1 MEVIKKL
8 EHIYKSGDKVLAYQ
22 LINSLT
28 EYQCIKFMLLHHK
41 KENVKYILY
50 KNNFN
55 RTLHENVKYLFA
67 YLMGVGIADPY
78 IPGRYVNG

>member
-1 MEVIKKL
+1 MEIIKKL
-8 EHIYKSGDKVLAYQ
+8 EQIYKSGDKVLAYE

-41 KENVKYILY
+41 RENVKYILY
-50 KNNFN
+50 ENNFN

-67 YLMGVGIADPY
+67 YLMGVNIQSIHLPS
-78 IPGRYVNG
+78 R